1 MKGLWKRL
9 AGIDRHTLALSLP
22 LGLLAVALA
31 PVAVSLPYVGEEW
44 LGYAKMPGLLRV
56 LRSEGLYPELRTTLT
71 FVLAVSLLALL
82 AGFVLGFVRRPSM
95 VGWVRAGYISACT
108 AGLGWFYMVF
118 RVTGAA
124 FAHEL
129 ERDGGEIDSVILF
142 FIRWEWSW
150 PVLLVMAFAGLLYL
164 ASWRRTFIAAY
175 TGYRD
180 EGPAPGDRVVENI
193 RRHGPDPRYR
203 KSVLSSATL
212 HLLIIVIIP
221 WLLAFWGCVTPYR
234 VPKGSGHPAVA
245 VMAVKKPKKKKKK
258 EYILNPNSLISFKI
272 PEIDDSEV
280 FQEVEQQ
287 TLLTYKATAR
297 AKGGPMGRGGGKTG
311 GWPDGME
318 DHLVRFIR
326 LKYRG
331 ANWDDGRAPSQGADR
346 NFLDEFKK
354 LTGFNVAEDGEA
366 HAIRLLRKYPKGYAP
381 PFVYMTGSGG
391 ISVSDGEKKALR
403 DYLKGGGL
411 LFADAGSATW
421 DGRFRSFIRGVLP
434 GKRLLVVADDDPLFQ
449 QPYVFPHGAPPLWHH
464 GGFRALGMKH
474 EGRWCVF
481 YHPGDVNDAWKTG
494 HSGIGK
500 AQAEEAFQVGVNLV
514 YYAFTH
520 YLEETREYRK

>member
-1 MKGLWKRL
+1 MRNLWKRL
-9 AGIDRHTLALSLP
+9 AGLDRHTLTLSLP
-22 LGLLAVALA
+22 LGLLAAALSPA
-31 PVAVSLPYVGEEW
+31 VVSLPYVCED
-44 LGYAKMPGLLRV
+44 LIGYAKMPGLLNA
-56 LRSEGLYPELRTTLT
+56 LRSDGLYPELRSFLV
-71 FVLAVSLLALL
+71 FVLAIALVALL
-82 AGFVLGFVRRPSM
+82 AGFVLGLVRRPAMIS
-95 VGWVRAGYISACT
+95 WVRSGYIAIFG
-108 AGLGWFYMVF
+108 AGFGWFYTVS
-118 RVTGAA
+118 RLTGTA

-129 ERDGGEIDSVILF
+129 KHDGGEIDSVILF
-142 FIRWEWSW
+142 FIRWSWSW
-150 PVLLVMAFAGLLYL
+150 PVLPVMAVAGLLYL
-164 ASWRRTFIAAY
+164 ASWRRVFIAAY
-175 TGYRD
+175 AGHGD
-180 EGPAPGDRVVENI
+180 EGPAPGDRAVENI
-193 RRHGPDPRYR
+193 RTHGPDPRYR
-203 KSVLSSATL
+203 KSVLSSGTL
-212 HLLIIVIIP
+212 HLLVIVIIP
-221 WLLAFWGCVTPYR
+221 WLLQFWGCVTPYR

-245 VMAVKKPKKKKKK
+245 VMAVKKPEKKKKK

-297 AKGGPMGRGGGKTG
+297 AKGGPMGRGGGNTG

-326 LKYRG
+326 LKYG
-331 ANWDDGRAPSQGADR
+331 GSNWDDGMSASEGADR
-346 NFLDEFKK
+346 NFLEEFKK
-354 LTGFNVAEDGEA
+354 LTGFNVAEEGEA
-366 HAIRLLRKYPKGYAP
+366 HSIRLLRKYPKGYAP
-381 PFVYMTGSGG
+381 PFVYMTGSGS
-391 ISVSDGEKKALR
+391 IRVSNRDKEVLREYLEDG
-403 DYLKGGGL
+403 GM
-411 LFADAGSATW
+411 LFADAGSAAF
-421 DGRFRSFIRGVLP
+421 DSSFRGFIRSVLP

-464 GGFRALGMKH
+464 GGFRALGMKY

-500 AQAEEAFQVGVNLV
+500 RQAEEAFQVGVNLV